1 MRDSDTI
8 KTVLTERAPAA
19 AGHYAQAKVLDGLVY
34 VSGQLPVRRNGEHGH
49 EAAFDDQAQQAI
61 DNLLAVVTAAG
72 SSPQRVLKVTAYIVD
87 VKNWPRFNAIY
98 AAAFGD
104 SRPAR
109 SVVPVPEL
117 HHPRFLSWTGV
128 SVRFCGFLAGRD
140 DEAGYILLG
149 GGRPTG
155 AP

>member
-8 KTVLTERAPAA
+8 KTVLTERAPAP
-19 AGHYAQAKVLDGLVY
+19 AGHYAQAKVFDGLVY

-117 HHPRFLSWTGV
+117 HH
-128 SVRFCGFLAGRD
+128 
-140 DEAGYILLG
+140 GYLVEIDAIAVID
-149 GGRPTG
+149 PH
-155 AP
+155 